1 MERTRYKHDIIIL
14 LSSIVN
20 VSNHT
25 NAFKSNRKV
34 NARLNLL
41 IHPMECSQE
50 FHCYQFSIDLDR
62 CVGSLNTL
70 NDLSNKVCI
79 PNKTRRFKSKYDLH
93 DYMNK

>member
-41 IHPMECSQE
+41 IHPMECS
-50 FHCYQFSIDLDR
+50 
-62 CVGSLNTL
+62 
-70 NDLSNKVCI
+70 
-79 PNKTRRFKSKYDLH
+79 
-93 DYMNK
+93 